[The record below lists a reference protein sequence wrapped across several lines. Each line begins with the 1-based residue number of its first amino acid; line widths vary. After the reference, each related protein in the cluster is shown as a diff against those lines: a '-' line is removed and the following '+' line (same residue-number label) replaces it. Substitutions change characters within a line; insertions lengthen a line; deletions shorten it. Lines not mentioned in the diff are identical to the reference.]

1 MSLGRVAGSDRL
13 RLFCALALPGEA
25 ARQVARWQ
33 ERELHGGR
41 IVPRGNLH
49 LTLAFLGSQARADVG
64 AIAAALRAAAADAG
78 EGGAGIR
85 LHCRGYRETRT
96 VGMLVFDDEGGRA
109 AALARRLHGTLEEL
123 GLYRREARAWLPHL
137 TVLRFRERPRLEP
150 RLPELGDVSP
160 SDAAVFI
167 SRLRPGGAQYEILE
181 SVPLG
186 GR

>member
-1 MSLGRVAGSDRL
+1 MSLARVAGSDRL
-13 RLFCALALPGEA
+13 RLFCALQLPDSTVGPV
-25 ARQVARWQ
+25 RRWQ
-33 ERELHGGR
+33 ERELHSGR
-41 IVPRGNLH
+41 IVPPENLH
-49 LTLAFLGSQARADVG
+49 FTLAFLGFQAAADVG
-64 AIAAALRAAAADAG
+64 AIGAALRDAAG
-78 EGGAGIR
+78 EAGGLR
-85 LHCRGYRETRT
+85 LVCRGYRETRS
-96 VGMLVFDDEGGRA
+96 VGMLVFDDESGRA
-109 AALARRLHGTLEEL
+109 GALAGRLHGALEEL

-150 RLPELGDVSP
+150 RPPELGEIVP